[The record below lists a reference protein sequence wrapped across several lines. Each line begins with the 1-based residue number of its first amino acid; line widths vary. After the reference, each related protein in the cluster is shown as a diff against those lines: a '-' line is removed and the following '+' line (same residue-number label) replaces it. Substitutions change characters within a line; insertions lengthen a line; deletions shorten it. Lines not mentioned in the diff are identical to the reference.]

1 MEFRFKP
8 PSPIRC
14 ARYRQL
20 FPQGTNHCLLVGCD
34 CPSPSIFI
42 SFPPRRRRRSLL
54 SPPPLPPPPPLLPL
68 PPPLALSS
76 PTPSLPPPPPLALCP
91 PPLRLFSPAPPLP
104 QTPLP
109 AKPSSKPTQALCFP
123 PPSST
128 PAPSFSSSSLI
139 VGMAAAVTFAILI
152 VVLTAFGIFYWRN
165 RKREHDKGLR
175 FKGNNGII
183 EMSSKNRIFRYEEL
197 AVATDGFSKAN
208 LVGEGG
214 FGYVHKG
221 VLPNGMKAAIKQLK
235 DGSRQGEREFQAEVD
250 IITRLHHRNL
260 VSLLGYCIAG
270 HHRLLV
276 YEFVPNN
283 TLEFHL
289 HGKGPTI
296 YWPTRMRIALGAAK
310 GLAYLHEELIFV
322 AAEGSRYRAAPLSM
336 VLSQWFRSWLKEAVA
351 KLFSSLR
358 CCCNHLLDDLICHDS
373 IFVVPSCSVEVDLQ
387 SYWKPLPSSL
397 ELVVGSNKSKAI
409 SGGGSDYKKEDS
421 DGDCRVNAGY
431 PKIIHRDIK
440 AANIL
445 LDFNFQA
452 KVADFGLAKFCP
464 DMNTHVS
471 TRVMGT
477 LGYVAPEYASSGNLT
492 EKADVFSFGVMLLEL
507 ITGRR
512 PVIDSRHTFME
523 AMPLLIKV
531 LKENNFEVVA
541 DQKLQNQYEA
551 TEMVSMLA
559 SAAASIRYEAKLRPK
574 MSQIVRALEGD
585 ASQVAEFTSNVLRLD
600 SEAATYRR
608 EMIKIISDMSGSTS

>member
-1 MEFRFKP
+1 MESKLGPRN
-8 PSPIRC
+8 PILC
-14 ARYRQL
+14 AQYRQL
-20 FPQGTNHCLLVGCD
+20 FHQGTNLCLAVGCD
-34 CPSPSIFI
+34 CPPPSLLSHF
-42 SFPPRRRRRSLL
+42 SL
-54 SPPPLPPPPPLLPL
+54 SPPPLPPPPLLLPPPPPPPPPLVISPPMLPL
-68 PPPLALSS
+68 PP
-76 PTPSLPPPPPLALCP
+76 PPPPPLALSLPMP
-91 PPLRLFSPAPPLP
+91 PPPRLFSPAPPPP

-109 AKPSSKPTQALCFP
+109 MKPSSKPTQVLHFP

-128 PAPSFSSSSLI
+128 PAPSFSSSGVI
-139 VGMAAAVTFAILI
+139 VGMAAIVTFAILI
-152 VVLTAFGIFYWRN
+152 VVLSAFGISYWKN
-165 RKREHDKGLR
+165 RKRKHDKDLG

-197 AVATDGFSKAN
+197 EVATDGFSKAN

-270 HHRLLV
+270 HRRLLV

-289 HGKGPTI
+289 HGQGPSVD
-296 YWPTRMRIALGAAK
+296 WPTRMRIALGAAK
-310 GLAYLHEELIFV
+310 GLAYLHEE
-322 AAEGSRYRAAPLSM
+322 
-336 VLSQWFRSWLKEAVA
+336 
-351 KLFSSLR
+351 
-358 CCCNHLLDDLICHDS
+358 C
-373 IFVVPSCSVEVDLQ
+373 
-387 SYWKPLPSSL
+387 
-397 ELVVGSNKSKAI
+397 
-409 SGGGSDYKKEDS
+409 
-421 DGDCRVNAGY
+421 Y

-492 EKADVFSFGVMLLEL
+492 EKANVFSFEVMLLEL

-512 PVIDSRHTFME
+512 PVIDSHHTFME
-523 AMPLLIKV
+523 AMPLLTKV
-531 LKENNFEVVA
+531 LKENNFKVVA
-541 DQKLQNQYEA
+541 DRKLQNQYEA

-585 ASQVAEFTSNVLRLD
+585 ASQVAEFTSNVLCLD
-600 SEAATYRR
+600 SEAVTHRQ

>member
-1 MEFRFKP
+1 MASEFGP
-8 PSPIRC
+8 PNPIPC
-14 ARYRQL
+14 AQYGQ
-20 FPQGTNHCLLVGCD
+20 FFQPFFQQNPNFCLIVGCD
-34 CPSPSIFI
+34 CSSSSLVFPPLSSPSF
-42 SFPPRRRRRSLL
+42 L
-54 SPPPLPPPPPLLPL
+54 SLPPSSLSPLLPL
-68 PPPLALSS
+68 LLPPSSSLALS
-76 PTPSLPPPPPLALCP
+76 PPILLPPP
-91 PPLRLFSPAPPLP
+91 LFSPASTPP
-104 QTPLP
+104 QTLLP
-109 AKPSSKPTQALCFP
+109 TKPSSKPTQVLNFSP
-123 PPSST
+123 PTST
-128 PAPSFSSSSLI
+128 PASSFSSSGLI
-139 VGMAAAVTFAILI
+139 IEMAATVTFAILI
-152 VVLTAFGIFYWRN
+152 VVLSAF
-165 RKREHDKGLR
+165 
-175 FKGNNGII
+175 GNNGII
-183 EMSSKNRIFRYEEL
+183 EISSKNRIFRYEEL

-208 LVGEGG
+208 LLGEGG

-221 VLPNGMKAAIKQLK
+221 LLPNGKEAAIKQLK

-250 IITRLHHRNL
+250 IITRVHHRNL
-260 VSLLGYCIAG
+260 VSLLGYCIAD

-289 HGKGPTI
+289 HGQGPTI
-296 YWPTRMRIALGAAK
+296 DWPTRMRIALGAAK
-310 GLAYLHEELIFV
+310 GLTYLHEE
-322 AAEGSRYRAAPLSM
+322 
-336 VLSQWFRSWLKEAVA
+336 
-351 KLFSSLR
+351 
-358 CCCNHLLDDLICHDS
+358 C
-373 IFVVPSCSVEVDLQ
+373 
-387 SYWKPLPSSL
+387 
-397 ELVVGSNKSKAI
+397 
-409 SGGGSDYKKEDS
+409 
-421 DGDCRVNAGY
+421 Y

-512 PVIDSRHTFME
+512 PIIDSHHTFME
-523 AMPLLIKV
+523 AMPLLTKV

-541 DQKLQNQYEA
+541 DQKLQNQYEP

-585 ASQVAEFTSNVLRLD
+585 ASQVAEFTSNVLSLD
-600 SEAATYRR
+600 SEAAAYRR
-608 EMIKIISDMSGSTS
+608 EMIKIICDMSGSTS

>member
-1 MEFRFKP
+1 M
-8 PSPIRC
+8 
-14 ARYRQL
+14 
-20 FPQGTNHCLLVGCD
+20 
-34 CPSPSIFI
+34 
-42 SFPPRRRRRSLL
+42 
-54 SPPPLPPPPPLLPL
+54 PPPPRP
-68 PPPLALSS
+68 
-76 PTPSLPPPPPLALCP
+76 
-91 PPLRLFSPAPPLP
+91 FSPAPPPP

-109 AKPSSKPTQALCFP
+109 TKPSSKPTQVLHFP
-123 PPSST
+123 PPTST
-128 PAPSFSSSSLI
+128 PVSSFSSSGLI

-152 VVLTAFGIFYWRN
+152 VVLSAFGIFYWKN

-175 FKGNNGII
+175 LKGNNGII
-183 EMSSKNRIFRYEEL
+183 EISSKNRIFRYEEL
-197 AVATDGFSKAN
+197 EVATDGFSKAN
-208 LVGEGG
+208 LLGEGG

-221 VLPNGMKAAIKQLK
+221 VLPNGKEAAIKQLK

-250 IITRLHHRNL
+250 IITRIHHRNL

-276 YEFVPNN
+276 YKFVPNN

-289 HGKGPTI
+289 H
-296 YWPTRMRIALGAAK
+296 
-310 GLAYLHEELIFV
+310 
-322 AAEGSRYRAAPLSM
+322 
-336 VLSQWFRSWLKEAVA
+336 
-351 KLFSSLR
+351 
-358 CCCNHLLDDLICHDS
+358 
-373 IFVVPSCSVEVDLQ
+373 
-387 SYWKPLPSSL
+387 
-397 ELVVGSNKSKAI
+397 
-409 SGGGSDYKKEDS
+409 
-421 DGDCRVNAGY
+421 GY

-512 PVIDSRHTFME
+512 PIINSHHTFME
-523 AMPLLIKV
+523 AMPLLTKV

-541 DQKLQNQYEA
+541 DQKLQNQYEP

-585 ASQVAEFTSNVLRLD
+585 ASQVAEFTSNVLCLD
-600 SEAATYRR
+600 SEAARYRR

>member
-1 MEFRFKP
+1 MASKLGP
-8 PSPIRC
+8 PNPVPC
-14 ARYRQL
+14 AHYGQFFQKNPNL
-20 FPQGTNHCLLVGCD
+20 CQAVGCD
-34 CPSPSIFI
+34 CFHPSLVSPPLLYPPSLPSPQ
-42 SFPPRRRRRSLL
+42 PPPPPLP
-54 SPPPLPPPPPLLPL
+54 SPPSLLPPPPPLSPSPL
-68 PPPLALSS
+68 PPLALSPPMS
-76 PTPSLPPPPPLALCP
+76 PPPRLFFPDSP
-91 PPLRLFSPAPPLP
+91 PPQTFLP
-104 QTPLP
+104 T
-109 AKPSSKPTQALCFP
+109 KPSSKPTQVLRFP
-123 PPSST
+123 PPTST
-128 PAPSFSSSSLI
+128 PAPFFSSSGLI
-139 VGMAAAVTFAILI
+139 VEMAAAITFAILI
-152 VVLTAFGIFYWRN
+152 VVLCTFGIFHWKN
-165 RKREHDKGLR
+165 RKREHDKSLGL
-175 FKGNNGII
+175 KGNSGIM

-208 LVGEGG
+208 LLGEGG
-214 FGYVHKG
+214 FGFVHKG
-221 VLPNGMKAAIKQLK
+221 LLPNGKEAAIKQLK

-250 IITRLHHRNL
+250 IITRVHHRNL
-260 VSLLGYCIAG
+260 VSLLGYCMAG

-289 HGKGPTI
+289 HGQGPTI
-296 YWPTRMRIALGAAK
+296 DWPTRMRIALGAAK
-310 GLAYLHEELIFV
+310 GIAYLHEE
-322 AAEGSRYRAAPLSM
+322 
-336 VLSQWFRSWLKEAVA
+336 
-351 KLFSSLR
+351 
-358 CCCNHLLDDLICHDS
+358 C
-373 IFVVPSCSVEVDLQ
+373 
-387 SYWKPLPSSL
+387 
-397 ELVVGSNKSKAI
+397 
-409 SGGGSDYKKEDS
+409 
-421 DGDCRVNAGY
+421 Y

-512 PVIDSRHTFME
+512 PIIDSHHTFME
-523 AMPLLIKV
+523 KWFREFSQAMPLLTKV

-541 DQKLQNQYEA
+541 DQKLQNQYEP

-574 MSQIVRALEGD
+574 MSQVI
-585 ASQVAEFTSNVLRLD
+585 
-600 SEAATYRR
+600 
-608 EMIKIISDMSGSTS
+608 IKYS

>member
-310 GLAYLHEELIFV
+310 GLAYLHEE
-322 AAEGSRYRAAPLSM
+322 
-336 VLSQWFRSWLKEAVA
+336 
-351 KLFSSLR
+351 
-358 CCCNHLLDDLICHDS
+358 C
-373 IFVVPSCSVEVDLQ
+373 
-387 SYWKPLPSSL
+387 
-397 ELVVGSNKSKAI
+397 
-409 SGGGSDYKKEDS
+409 
-421 DGDCRVNAGY
+421 Y

-507 ITGRR
+507 ITGRQ